1 MNSQPK
7 SLQEAIVYFA
17 NPDNCIAHLVAQR
30 WPDGVVKCP
39 TCGNE
44 KVNFRAHRR
53 TWTCSSHHAKREF
66 SIKVG
71 TIMEDSP
78 IGLDKWM
85 TAMWMIVNC
94 KNGISSY
101 EIHRDLGITQ
111 KTGWFL
117 DHRIRLAMQD
127 GFFGSKLGGEVE
139 ADESFIGG
147 KSRNMHVSKRQRRI
161 TGTGGK
167 DKTAVMGLL
176 ERGGKIRTIVIPN
189 RKKTALQTE
198 VRKHVEAGSALYT
211 DALPSYSG
219 LAQDYA
225 HAVVDHAVAYVDGR
239 VHTNGLENFWSLLK
253 RGINGTYVSIEP
265 FHLFR
270 YLEPF
275 HLFRYLDEQSF
286 RFNNRSFH
294 AFSRCCISSR
304 ETAMILRST
313 PLNLSS
319 SFVSIM
325 VHSSTFGAKGLPG

>member
-1 MNSQPK
+1 VLFLEKYN
-7 SLQEAIVYFA
+7 
-17 NPDNCIAHLVAQR
+17 R
-30 WPDGVVKCP
+30 WHCRGKHKAPQFTLK
-39 TCGNE
+39 T
-44 KVNFRAHRR
+44 
-53 TWTCSSHHAKREF
+53 
-66 SIKVG
+66 G

-270 YLEPF
+270 YL
-275 HLFRYLDEQSF
+275 DEQSF
-286 RFNNRSFH
+286 RFNNRRMTDAQRFDVAVKGIVGKRLTFDGLTGKEAGAT
-294 AFSRCCISSR
+294 AF
-304 ETAMILRST
+304 
-313 PLNLSS
+313 
-319 SFVSIM
+319 
-325 VHSSTFGAKGLPG
+325 